1 MHACLQFW
9 KLYSIYIEH
18 NFIVNACSYNFCT
31 DSEADDN
38 IAPRFRQYI
47 KEKRFQLKDFGSYG
61 LQNVLVV
68 PAHQNKAVSKSPHVS
83 SMCIYMCTVCL

>member
-1 MHACLQFW
+1 MQLQF
-9 KLYSIYIEH
+9 
-18 NFIVNACSYNFCT
+18 FCT

-38 IAPRFRQYI
+38 ITPRFRQYI

-68 PAHQNKAVSKSPHVS
+68 QAHQNKAVSKSQHVYLVHTYLV
-83 SMCIYMCTVCL
+83 CVYMCSVSL